1 MSPIEQFFIDHQFS
15 YTSSKVIP
23 FVLMFGIGLI
33 IGLLVK
39 NWMKKRWLKISVL
52 LSCLLLPLTVYFGFY
67 PIYENDFFSHPKQV
81 IWPKELNYLPDSSI
95 VVVTIP
101 NCPYCEASIAMSNR
115 MLERNPNLEITYI
128 VLAYRVED
136 MVKYKKQ
143 ANARIAF
150 RIANDH
156 QLYLKFTKG
165 SFPFYLRRQKSKGLI
180 WSNNEM
186 GPVAM
191 DELEN

>member
-1 MSPIEQFFIDHQFS
+1 MSTIEQFFVDHQFS

-23 FVLMFGIGLI
+23 FVLMLGIGLI

-39 NWMKKRWLKISVL
+39 NWMKKSWLKISVL
-52 LSCLLLPLTVYFGFY
+52 LSCLLLPLMVYLGFY
-67 PIYENDFFSHPKQV
+67 PIYENDFSAHPKQV

-101 NCPYCEASIAMSNR
+101 NCPYCEASVAMSNR

-165 SFPFYLRRQKSKGLI
+165 SFPFYLKRQKSKGLI

>member
-1 MSPIEQFFIDHQFS
+1 MSPIEQFFIDHHFS

-23 FVLMFGIGLI
+23 FIMMFGIGLI
-33 IGLLVK
+33 VGLLVK

-52 LSCLLLPLTVYFGFY
+52 LSFLLLPMSIYFALY
-67 PIYENDFFSHPKQV
+67 PIYEDDFSSHPKQV
-81 IWPKELNYLPDSSI
+81 VWPKELNYLPDSSI

-101 NCPYCEASIAMSNR
+101 NCPYCVASIAMSNR

-136 MVKYKKQ
+136 MVKYKKK

-150 RIANDH
+150 RMANDY
-156 QLYLKFTKG
+156 QLYLKYTKG
-165 SFPFYLRRQKSKGLI
+165 SFPFYLKRQNNQGLI

-186 GPVAM
+186 GPVAL